1 MDRPPNRLF
10 LGFVWRDGQQP
21 FVDRPLAGEQ
31 AIGGEVNGGGPHDD
45 AVASVVSNDEVE
57 EEPEYPFDLFSAD
70 LYGPNADDPTPLY
83 YLLGW
88 QEQGRLLRSMLNGDL
103 QVDTE
108 HLHLRIWRYAQAE
121 VDFARVGGTF
131 PDEDSRRSFYDLFD
145 AEELE
150 ILIADEGVRY
160 GGPDFEPD
168 EIGALNAER
177 IARH

>member
-10 LGFVWRDGQQP
+10 LGFVWREGQQP
-21 FVDRPLAGEQ
+21 FVDHPLAGEQ

-57 EEPEYPFDLFSAD
+57 EEPEYPFDLWTAD
-70 LYGPNADDPTPLY
+70 LYGPNGDDPTPEY
-83 YLLGW
+83 YLLEW

-103 QVDTE
+103 QVGTE

-121 VDFARVGGTF
+121 VDFALVGGTF

-150 ILIADEGVRY
+150 ILIAERVRY